1 MTKLFLKIPS
11 VLRSLI
17 MLVCAFGSYFLMASE
32 NTTLQVL
39 GYILLGL
46 MVVCLIYDRKAFK
59 IEKAERE
66 KAKRTKPT
74 KAKVFVGKY
83 PFVDTKDG
91 YVLKWAYYNENI
103 AGCRYLNV
111 PYKELKIGANL
122 TLVKD
127 QNNAHDKNAI
137 KVYYENKHI
146 GYIHKNHIQ
155 EMFNNYSENES
166 FIIETKLNSI
176 DEANCRLQLQI
187 GFYQKFS
194 NEAFKINQVIKCIA
208 VNTSTCQSEWRNTHA
223 LDYVRVD
230 YNELGKIYKGD
241 VLLGELKPADVKK
254 LSTFARDFRVVYR
267 VGVLQGNEEKGT
279 LTGRIDA
286 FVLED

>member
-111 PYKELKIGANL
+111 PYKDLKTNCP
-122 TLVKD
+122 
-127 QNNAHDKNAI
+127 
-137 KVYYENKHI
+137 YR
-146 GYIHKNHIQ
+146 
-155 EMFNNYSENES
+155 
-166 FIIETKLNSI
+166 LN
-176 DEANCRLQLQI
+176 
-187 GFYQKFS
+187 F
-194 NEAFKINQVIKCIA
+194 
-208 VNTSTCQSEWRNTHA
+208 
-223 LDYVRVD
+223 
-230 YNELGKIYKGD
+230 
-241 VLLGELKPADVKK
+241 
-254 LSTFARDFRVVYR
+254 
-267 VGVLQGNEEKGT
+267 
-279 LTGRIDA
+279 
-286 FVLED
+286 